1 MKIQLL
7 NAEQVLEINQ
17 AVCAQEKQT
26 SHCRNHHALESAIGA
41 AYYPGVYPF
50 QYGGLA
56 SVAGALCYFLAKA
69 HPFLDGN
76 KRTAGVASAIFLDLN
91 GYELRYAIN
100 IRKGSN
106 AWAEIIEQA
115 AQSAIS
121 KETLMKWYETH
132 KIRKKTEK

>member
-1 MKIQLL
+1 MNIQLL
-7 NAEQVLEINQ
+7 NAEQVLAINQ

-41 AYYPGVYPF
+41 AFYPGVYPF

-56 SVAGALCYFLAKA
+56 SVAGALCYFLTKA
-69 HPFLDGN
+69 HAFLDGN
-76 KRTAGVASAIFLDLN
+76 KRTAGIASTIFLDIN
-91 GYELRYAIN
+91 GYELHYAID
-100 IRKGSN
+100 IKKSRN

-115 AQSAIS
+115 AQSVIS

-132 KIRKKTEK
+132 KIKKKSK

>member
-1 MKIQLL
+1 MKIHLL

-17 AVCAQEKQT
+17 AVCVKEKQT
-26 SHCRNHHALESAIGA
+26 SHCRNQHALESAIGA

-69 HPFLDGN
+69 HAFLDGN
-76 KRTAGVASAIFLDLN
+76 KRTAGIASAVFLDLN
-91 GYELRYAIN
+91 GYELRYAIH

-106 AWAEIIEQA
+106 AWVEMIEKA

-132 KIRKKTEK
+132 KIRKKIR

>member
-7 NAEQVLEINQ
+7 EAEHILVINQ
-17 AVCAQEKQT
+17 EVCAREKQT
-26 SHCRNHHALESAIGA
+26 SHCRNRHALESAIGA
-41 AYYPGVYPF
+41 AFYPGVYPF
-50 QYGGLA
+50 QYGGMA

-69 HPFLDGN
+69 HAFLDGN
-76 KRTAGVASAIFLDLN
+76 KRTAGIASAIFLDIH

-100 IRKGSN
+100 TQKGSN

-121 KETLMKWYETH
+121 KETLMKWYETYM
-132 KIRKKTEK
+132 IKKK